1 MIYDFHTHTTLSD
14 GDLTPLEIIRR
25 ASVNRYRV
33 IALTDHIGVASLGQV
48 IERLKEDCALAEKHW
63 NILALPG
70 VELTHVPTRSINEV
84 ARKAKQLGAR
94 IVLVHGET
102 IVEPVEK
109 GTNLA
114 ALQCPY
120 VDILAHPGLL
130 TSEEATLAAQNG
142 VFLEITA
149 RRGHCL
155 TNGHVARLATKA
167 GCKLLLNSDAHD
179 EDDLLTSRLAH
190 DITVGA
196 GLDVKTC
203 QQVLRMNPHL
213 LAEKISSVF

>member
-25 ASVNRYRV
+25 ASVNHYRV
-33 IALTDHIGVASLGQV
+33 IALTDHVGVASLGQV

-70 VELTHVPTRSINEV
+70 VELTHVPTRAINEV

-155 TNGHVARLATKA
+155 TNGHVARLAAKA

-190 DITVGA
+190 DIAVGA
-196 GLDVKTC
+196 GLDNKTY